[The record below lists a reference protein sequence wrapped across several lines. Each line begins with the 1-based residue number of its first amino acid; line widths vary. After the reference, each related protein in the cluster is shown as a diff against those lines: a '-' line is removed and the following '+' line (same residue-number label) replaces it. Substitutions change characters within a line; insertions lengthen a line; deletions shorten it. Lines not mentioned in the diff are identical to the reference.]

1 MRDKLRHWLKDLA
14 GRLTYGLTRRGMI
27 AGAASLAAVVV
38 IVLGLAASRGGA
50 AADRTDASLSLALPP
65 AASDRIYAAPGTAGR
80 PIVVLDAGH
89 GGTDPGATGVSGTIA
104 EKQLTLSLARELRDL
119 LVERGR
125 VRVAMTRDDDRYLT
139 LDERAAVARRLDASL
154 FVSLHMDSAPNPLA
168 RGASVYSLSD
178 VASDE
183 EAARFA
189 ATQNRG
195 LVLDGDAQDTA
206 GSMLSDLGMQDQMDA
221 SATFAARLVDR
232 SSGRFELR
240 PEPHKFAA
248 FHVLRRAGTPAVL
261 FEAGY
266 ISNAD
271 DEALLRDPE
280 HRKAIVLAL
289 AQAIE
294 ADVASRLRGQS

>member
-1 MRDKLRHWLKDLA
+1 
-14 GRLTYGLTRRGMI
+14 LTHTWTSRRTI
-27 AGAASLAAVVV
+27 TGAAVTLAAAAA
-38 IVLGLAASRGGA
+38 ILLVLGAARSGA
-50 AADRTDASLSLALPP
+50 AADPQHASLSVALPA

-80 PIVVLDAGH
+80 PLVVLDAGH
-89 GGTDPGATGVSGTIA
+89 GGTDPGAIGVSKQIS
-104 EKQLTLSLARELRDL
+104 EKQLTLAFARDLRDL

-125 VRVAMTRDDDRYLT
+125 VRVAMTRDDDRYIS
-139 LDERAAVARRLDASL
+139 LDDRAAVARRLGAGL

-178 VASDE
+178 VASDA

-189 ATQNRG
+189 AAQNRG
-195 LVLDGDAQDTA
+195 AAAETDQNSAQA
-206 GSMLSDLGMQDQMDA
+206 MLSDLAMRDQMDA
-221 SATFAARLVDR
+221 SAAFATRLVGK
-232 SSGRFELR
+232 SAGRFELR
-240 PEPHKFAA
+240 PQPHQFAA
-248 FHVLRRAGTPAVL
+248 FHVLRRAGTTAVL

-266 ISNAD
+266 ISNTD

-294 ADVASRLRGQS
+294 ADVAAQARGQS

>member
-1 MRDKLRHWLKDLA
+1 
-14 GRLTYGLTRRGMI
+14 
-27 AGAASLAAVVV
+27 
-38 IVLGLAASRGGA
+38 LAASRGGA
-50 AADRTDASLSLALPP
+50 AADRTDAGLSVSLPP
-65 AASDRIYAAPGTAGR
+65 AASDHIYAAPGTAGR

-89 GGTDPGATGVSGTIA
+89 GGTDPGATGVSRTIA
-104 EKQLTLSLARELRDL
+104 EKQLTLALARELRDL

-178 VASDE
+178 VASDA
-183 EAARFA
+183 EAAHFA

-195 LVLDGDAQDTA
+195 LALDGDAH
-206 GSMLSDLGMQDQMDA
+206 GSASAMLSDLAMQDQMDA
-221 SATFAARLVDR
+221 SATFASRLVDR

-294 ADVASRLRGQS
+294 ADVASRLRRQS

>member
-1 MRDKLRHWLKDLA
+1 MTHTW
-14 GRLTYGLTRRGMI
+14 TSRRTI
-27 AGAASLAAVVV
+27 TGAAVTLAAAAA
-38 IVLGLAASRGGA
+38 ILLVLGAARSGA
-50 AADRTDASLSLALPP
+50 AADPQHASLSVALPA

-80 PIVVLDAGH
+80 PLVVLDAGH
-89 GGTDPGATGVSGTIA
+89 GGTDPGAIGVSKQIS
-104 EKQLTLSLARELRDL
+104 EKQLTLAFARDLRDL

-125 VRVAMTRDDDRYLT
+125 VRVAMTRDDDRYIS
-139 LDERAAVARRLDASL
+139 LDDRAAVARRLGAGL

-178 VASDE
+178 VASDA

-189 ATQNRG
+189 AAQNRG
-195 LVLDGDAQDTA
+195 AAVETDQNSAQA
-206 GSMLSDLGMQDQMDA
+206 MLSDLAMRDQMDA
-221 SATFAARLVDR
+221 SAAFATRLVGK
-232 SSGRFELR
+232 SAGRFELR
-240 PEPHKFAA
+240 PQPHQFAA
-248 FHVLRRAGTPAVL
+248 FHVLRRAGTTAVL

-266 ISNAD
+266 ISNTD

-294 ADVASRLRGQS
+294 ADVAAQARGQS

>member
-1 MRDKLRHWLKDLA
+1 LRRLLKGLA
-14 GRLTYGLTRRGMI
+14 GKLTQYWTRNGLF
-27 AGAASLAAVVV
+27 AGAAATLAAVAV
-38 IVLGLAASRGGA
+38 ILFLLAAGRSG
-50 AADRTDASLSLALPP
+50 AADRRDASLSVTLP
-65 AASDRIYAAPGTAGR
+65 AAATDRIYASAGASGR

-89 GGTDPGATGVSGTIA
+89 GGTDPGATSVSGQIT
-104 EKQLTLSLARELRDL
+104 EKQLTLALATELRDL

-125 VRVAMTRDDDRYLT
+125 VRVAMTRDADTYLSLDD
-139 LDERAAVARRLDASL
+139 RAAVARRLGAGL

-178 VASDE
+178 VASDA
-183 EAARFA
+183 EAAHLA
-189 ATQNRG
+189 AVQNIG
-195 LVLDGDAQDTA
+195 LDAGGDVQ
-206 GSMLSDLGMQDQMDA
+206 GSARALLSDLAMRDQMDA
-221 SATFAARLVDR
+221 SAAFASRVVGKSA
-232 SSGRFELR
+232 GRFELR

-271 DEALLRDPE
+271 DELLLRDPE

-294 ADVASRLRGQS
+294 ADVASRSRAQS